1 MKKLKAII
9 FLSIVF
15 VCACSCAVSAA
26 ERDTVLRKCEREH
39 LLRELTRC
47 YPNAALAERCGICAV
62 VLNRMKDPR
71 YPDSFGGVLESLR
84 LSGEFL
90 SDKKYDETSLRLS
103 RDALSMAMMG
113 ADPTNGATS
122 FRYIEP
128 VIHGFGDSVNQD
140 TQNGILKIGNV
151 EFSR

>member
-15 VCACSCAVSAA
+15 VSICSCAVSAA
-26 ERDTVLRKCEREH
+26 ERDSVLRRCEREH
-39 LLRELTRC
+39 LLHELTRC
-47 YPNAALAERCGICAV
+47 YPNATLAERCGICAV

-71 YPDSFGGVLESLR
+71 YPDTFGGVIESLH
-84 LSGEFL
+84 LSGEFI
-90 SDKKYDETSLRLS
+90 SENNYDDTSLRLS
-103 RDALSMAMMG
+103 RDALSMVAMG

-128 VIHGFGDSVNQD
+128 VMHGFGDSVKEN

-151 EFSR
+151 EFSK